1 MQEQGRH
8 PALTYFFSQP
18 HQPFFLAGIVWAVIV
33 MLLFGLSYKGIL
45 FLQASPAFFHSYTL
59 LFMVFTPFFTGFIFT
74 TFPRFCQSGVV
85 DKTDYLSIF
94 ALQQSGSLLT
104 VLGTLWHPYLMAV
117 GILIVLLSHIRI
129 VSQLQRIYQNGYA
142 STASSDPF
150 WILTGF
156 YMGLLSHLLFAV
168 EAVTAAF
175 GTAGGLETY
184 AAAIGIWLYLVFVAF
199 AVAQRMVPFFSHVMT
214 EKRRYFTATVF
225 GLLTVKVILKLL
237 GLPWPELMVDI
248 ALGLYLL
255 SEFLRWKLPFRSS
268 PAILQVLHLA
278 LFWLPAALLLGAGFK
293 IFALFFGFS
302 AGLIQLH
309 MTAIGF
315 VVTILVGFGTRVTL
329 GHSGQTPH
337 ADRFAVTLFGLI
349 QLLVLVRALYALFSG
364 ALWLFDLAFTL
375 WLLLFVLWGGR
386 YGPVLLSGKKL

>member
-1 MQEQGRH
+1 
-8 PALTYFFSQP
+8 
-18 HQPFFLAGIVWAVIV
+18 

-45 FLQASPAFFHSYTL
+45 SLQVSPIFFHAYTL

-74 TFPRFCQSGVV
+74 TFPRFCQSGVIE
-85 DKTDYLSIF
+85 KEDYFSIF

-104 VLGTLWHPYLMAV
+104 ILGALWHPYLMAV
-117 GILIVLLSHIRI
+117 GILVVLLSHIRI

-168 EAVTAAF
+168 EAVTSAF
-175 GTAGGLETY
+175 GTAGGLEMS
-184 AAAIGIWLYLVFVAF
+184 AVAIGIWLYLIFVAF

-214 EKRRYFTATVF
+214 EKRRHFTATVF
-225 GLLTVKVILKLL
+225 SLLVLKVMLKLL

-268 PAILQVLHLA
+268 PAIMQVLHLA
-278 LFWLPAALLLGAGFK
+278 LFWLPAALLLGSIFK
-293 IFALFFGFS
+293 TGALLFGFS
-302 AGLIQLH
+302 AGLVQLH

-329 GHSGQTPH
+329 GHSGQAPH
-337 ADRFAVTLFGLI
+337 ADRFAVALFGLI
-349 QLLVLVRALYALFSG
+349 QLLVLVRALYALFS
-364 ALWLFDLAFTL
+364 AAFWLFDLSFTL
-375 WLLLFVLWGGR
+375 WLLLFLLWGGR
-386 YGPVLLSGKKL
+386 YGPVLFSGKKL